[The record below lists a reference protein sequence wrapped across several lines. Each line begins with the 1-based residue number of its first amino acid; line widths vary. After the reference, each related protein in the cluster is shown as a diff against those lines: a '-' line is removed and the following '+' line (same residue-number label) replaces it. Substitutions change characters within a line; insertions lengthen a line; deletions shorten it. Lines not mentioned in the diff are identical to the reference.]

1 MNNKQQPNMKTITAL
16 AKFLIDTWYMSKC
29 PDNDK
34 PYCCTECK
42 YNEFCEKIKDLEIVV
57 NK

>member
-1 MNNKQQPNMKTITAL
+1 MNNKAQPNMKSITVL
-16 AKFLIDTWYMSKC
+16 AKFLIDEWQISKC
-29 PDNDK
+29 PDNDE

-42 YNEFCEKIKDLEIVV
+42 YNELCAKIEDLEKVM